1 MDVKSTLR
9 LAASVPGVPLFGQ
22 VVATAVMSGAKMLP
36 EDLWERTS
44 KVFSRCL
51 EEEDVVLPAGSKLKV
66 HDNNARSN
74 PHECRVYQII
84 STLQQEVK
92 PQQAVWYI
100 PVDELASLVNE
111 DPDEDYM
118 DITVLTFV
126 GTEKE
131 LRKEVSK
138 LCDYY
143 EVKFVQ
149 ES

>member
-1 MDVKSTLR
+1 MQEATHTNAGCIR
-9 LAASVPGVPLFGQ
+9 LFL
-22 VVATAVMSGAKMLP
+22 
-36 EDLWERTS
+36 
-44 KVFSRCL
+44 
-51 EEEDVVLPAGSKLKV
+51 
-66 HDNNARSN
+66 H
-74 PHECRVYQII
+74 
-84 STLQQEVK
+84 QQEVK